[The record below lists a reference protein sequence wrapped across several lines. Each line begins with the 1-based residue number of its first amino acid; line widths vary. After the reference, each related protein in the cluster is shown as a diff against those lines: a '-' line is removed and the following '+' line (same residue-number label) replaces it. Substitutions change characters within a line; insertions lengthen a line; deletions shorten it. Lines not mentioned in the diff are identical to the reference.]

1 MLQEDLLNLRQPA
14 KVPAQIN
21 TERKYKPAVPV
32 SIVPP
37 RFSEEHSQ
45 ITPLIYLACG
55 VIIGLM
61 SMMLATHIF

>member
-14 KVPAQIN
+14 KITAPIN
-21 TERKYKPAVPV
+21 TERKYKPAMPV